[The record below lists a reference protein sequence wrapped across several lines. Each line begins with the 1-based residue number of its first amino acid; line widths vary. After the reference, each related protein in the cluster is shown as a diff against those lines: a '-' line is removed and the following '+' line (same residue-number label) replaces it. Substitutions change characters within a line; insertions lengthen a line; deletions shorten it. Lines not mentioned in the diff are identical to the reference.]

1 MLSQSVRAEADIRL
15 LSAAHL
21 PCPVLATDDHGQLL
35 ALNAHALQLA
45 GGSEADWLMQPME
58 QLFPL
63 PSRIFLQ
70 THVWPML
77 WRDGAVSEIRLQMN
91 DHRGQPQPVLV
102 NCQRSQGEQGVF
114 YSWILFVTHQR
125 TRYEAEL
132 LGARKRADELAARYA
147 RGEHFLRDV
156 TNAVPALIAY
166 WDNTLHC
173 RFSNSQYQGWFG
185 RDAETMQGIAMQAL
199 LGDELFALSRPHI
212 DAVLAGHAQEFERQ
226 LAMPDGSIVHTL
238 TQYVP
243 DRQPDG
249 SIDGF
254 YAVTANVT
262 RIKEADAAIQLSAG
276 VLGAVSEAIMVMEA
290 DGRLLSVNPA
300 FSRITGYAAAAVTG
314 TIPGFLQDDTRQQID
329 WPALLAQADWRGDL
343 WCRREDGSELPVS
356 LSLSGLGEAQQAKRR
371 YVAVFSDLTQRHQRE
386 ALIRHQAM
394 HDGLTGVANRHLLL
408 ERLQQALTL
417 AAPQGMAVLFLD
429 LDGFKAINDSFGH
442 ETGDRVLQTVAQRLQ
457 ALLRASDTVARTG
470 GDEFVLLLHQTDGAD
485 AVAAVAERI
494 MIAINQ
500 PIHDHNTSMTVG
512 ASIGIALHPQH
523 ASQAA
528 QLLTLADQAMY
539 RAKRLGKQRYCF
551 AEAGDAGSA
560 PDKAC

>member
-1 MLSQSVRAEADIRL
+1 MLNPPAVAKPDMRL
-15 LSAAHL
+15 LSPAHL
-21 PCPVLATDDHGQLL
+21 PCPVLATDAHGTLL
-35 ALNAHALQLA
+35 AMNAQALQLA

-58 QLFPL
+58 RLFPL

-77 WRDGAVSEIRLQMN
+77 LRDGAVAEIRLQMA
-91 DHRGQPQPVLV
+91 DHQGQPQPVLV
-102 NCQRSQGEQGVF
+102 NCQRCQGEQGVF
-114 YSWILFVTHQR
+114 YSWVLFVTHQR
-125 TRYEAEL
+125 TRYEAAL
-132 LGARKRADELAARYA
+132 LTARKQADELAARYA
-147 RGEHFLRDV
+147 RGEHFLKDV

-166 WDNTLHC
+166 WDSTLHC
-173 RFSNSQYQGWFG
+173 RFSNSQYQAWFG

-212 DAVLAGHAQEFERQ
+212 DAVLAGNAQEFERQ
-226 LAMPDGSIVHTL
+226 LGMPDGSVVHTL

-249 SIDGF
+249 RIDGF

-300 FSRITGYAAAAVTG
+300 FSRITGYAAADVTG
-314 TIPGFLQDDTRQQID
+314 TTPGFLQHDTRQPID
-329 WPALLAQADWRGDL
+329 WPTLLAQADWRGDL
-343 WCRREDGSELPVS
+343 WCLREDGSELPVS
-356 LSLSGLGEAQQAKRR
+356 LSLSGIGQAQQPKRR
-371 YVAVFSDLTQRHQRE
+371 YVAVFSDISQRHRRE

-408 ERLQQALTL
+408 ERLQQALSQ

-442 ETGDRVLQTVAQRLQ
+442 ETGDRVLQTVAKRLQ
-457 ALLRASDTVARTG
+457 ALLRASDTVARPG
-470 GDEFVLLLHQTDGAD
+470 GDEFVLILHQTDGAE

-494 MIAINQ
+494 MAAVSQ
-500 PIHDHNTSMTVG
+500 PIRDNNTAVSVG
-512 ASIGIALHPQH
+512 VSIGIAQYPQH
-523 ASQAA
+523 GTQAA

-551 AEAGDAGSA
+551 ADAGEAASPPESA
-560 PDKAC
+560 S